1 MSTVVDLCCGTGTQ
15 GLMVARHARGVIGI
29 ELSKSAV
36 EDARSTKDSP
46 IGIVFSVSLAT
57 SNKKRI
63 GNRWIH
69 FNSTSPCE
77 PSEKKRAR
85 KHAHVNSPLLAV
97 NQYESGRHETDWTR
111 RPRRFSSFLRTSSK
125 FSYTPDGGD
134 TSKDLLE
141 EIHKQIQNCV
151 SKPAPR
157 LSELVTSS
165 IG

>member
-1 MSTVVDLCCGTGTQ
+1 LTYHLRHDPVATVRSAEYEGFSYWNRL
-15 GLMVARHARGVIGI
+15 
-29 ELSKSAV
+29 LSQFGDFKQ
-36 EDARSTKDSP
+36 EKDRQ
-46 IGIVFSVSLAT
+46 SLD
-57 SNKKRI
+57 
-63 GNRWIH
+63 H